1 MDELKSQVQT
11 ILDNAVDRMHLLVN
25 TEQVDNAKCLY
36 QEFMEWLDES
46 TTEHDVLS
54 VDIEE

>member
-1 MDELKSQVQT
+1 
-11 ILDNAVDRMHLLVN
+11 MHLLVDS
-25 TEQVDNAKCLY
+25 EQVDNAKCLY

-46 TTEHDVLS
+46 AAEHDVLS

>member
-1 MDELKSQVQT
+1 MTELKSQVQS
-11 ILDNAVDRMHLLVN
+11 IVDNAVDRMHLLVDA
-25 TEQVDNAKCLY
+25 EQVDNAKCLY

-46 TTEHDVLS
+46 TPEHDVLS